1 MVSDEDK
8 LLKDEASKKDL
19 SVSAKVKP
27 EFELEN
33 LLEQIGQDEDLGEA
47 VEKIFDE
54 TTDLNEIKVKIILL
68 IRNYLKAKKKSG
80 IDVNKID
87 ELEKKITEDIN
98 KFAGKFNRV
107 VGGEEVDPNLG
118 TVSKKSGESRL
129 NIEAKKNL
137 RRIMK
142 NFAVYEVYKIM
153 NPKRIAGETKE
164 DNYRKNLMQGG
175 EQLAS
180 RYEGGKESDLKHYGE
195 AKVERIKHQAS
206 LMSKSGGIGR

>member
-1 MVSDEDK
+1 MKPDEDK
-8 LLKDEASKKDL
+8 FVKTEGAIEKL
-19 SVSAKVKP
+19 SASAKVKP
-27 EFELEN
+27 ESELEN
-33 LLEQIGQDEDLGEA
+33 LFEEIGQDEDLGKA
-47 VEKIFDE
+47 IEKIFDE
-54 TTDLNEIKVKIILL
+54 ITDLNEIQVKIILL

-87 ELEKKITEDIN
+87 ELEKKITEDIS

-107 VGGEEVDPNLG
+107 VEEEIDPNLG
-118 TVSKKSGESRL
+118 TVKKGKESIL

-137 RRIMK
+137 KRIMK

-180 RYEGGKESDLKHYGE
+180 RYEGGKESDLKQYGE
-195 AKVERIKHQAS
+195 AKVERIKHQALS
-206 LMSKSGGIGR
+206 MSKSGGIGR

>member
-1 MVSDEDK
+1 MKPDEDK
-8 LLKDEASKKDL
+8 FVKTEGAIEKL
-19 SVSAKVKP
+19 STSAKVKP
-27 EFELEN
+27 ESELEN
-33 LLEQIGQDEDLGEA
+33 LFEEIGQDEDLGKA

-54 TTDLNEIKVKIILL
+54 ITDLNEIQVKIILL

-87 ELEKKITEDIN
+87 ELEKKITEDIS

-107 VGGEEVDPNLG
+107 VEEEIDPNLG
-118 TVSKKSGESRL
+118 TVKKGKESIL

-137 RRIMK
+137 KRIMK

-195 AKVERIKHQAS
+195 AKVERIKHQALS
-206 LMSKSGGIGR
+206 MSKSGGIGR

>member
-1 MVSDEDK
+1 MKPDEDK
-8 LLKDEASKKDL
+8 FVKTEGAIEKL
-19 SVSAKVKP
+19 SASAKVKP
-27 EFELEN
+27 ESELEN
-33 LLEQIGQDEDLGEA
+33 LFEEIGQDEDLGKA

-54 TTDLNEIKVKIILL
+54 ITDLNEIQVKIILL

-87 ELEKKITEDIN
+87 ELEKKITEDMS

-107 VGGEEVDPNLG
+107 VEEEIDPNLG
-118 TVSKKSGESRL
+118 TVKKGKESIL

-137 RRIMK
+137 KRIMK

-180 RYEGGKESDLKHYGE
+180 RYEGGKESDLKQYGE
-195 AKVERIKHQAS
+195 AKVERIKHQALS
-206 LMSKSGGIGR
+206 MSKSGGIGR

>member
-1 MVSDEDK
+1 MKPDEDK
-8 LLKDEASKKDL
+8 FVKTEGVIEKL
-19 SVSAKVKP
+19 SASAKVKP
-27 EFELEN
+27 ESELEN
-33 LLEQIGQDEDLGEA
+33 LFEEIGQDEDLGKA
-47 VEKIFDE
+47 IEKIFDE
-54 TTDLNEIKVKIILL
+54 ITDLNEIQVKIILL

-98 KFAGKFNRV
+98 KFAGKFNKV
-107 VGGEEVDPNLG
+107 IGEEIDPNLG
-118 TVSKKSGESRL
+118 TVSKKGKESIL

-137 RRIMK
+137 KRIIK

-180 RYEGGKESDLKHYGE
+180 RYEGGKESDLKQYGE
-195 AKVERIKHQAS
+195 AKVERIKHQALS
-206 LMSKSGGIGR
+206 MSKSGGIGR

>member
-1 MVSDEDK
+1 MKPDEDK
-8 LLKDEASKKDL
+8 FVKTEGAIEKL
-19 SVSAKVKP
+19 SASAKVKP
-27 EFELEN
+27 ESELEN
-33 LLEQIGQDEDLGEA
+33 LFEEIGQDEDLGKA

-54 TTDLNEIKVKIILL
+54 ITDLNEIQVKIILL

-107 VGGEEVDPNLG
+107 IGEEIDPNLG
-118 TVSKKSGESRL
+118 TVSKKGKESIL

-137 RRIMK
+137 KRIMK

-180 RYEGGKESDLKHYGE
+180 RYEGGKESDLKQYGE
-195 AKVERIKHQAS
+195 AKVERIKHQALS
-206 LMSKSGGIGR
+206 MSKSGGIGR

>member
-1 MVSDEDK
+1 MKADEDK
-8 LLKDEASKKDL
+8 FVKTEGLIEKL
-19 SVSAKVKP
+19 SASAKVKP
-27 EFELEN
+27 ESELEN
-33 LLEQIGQDEDLGEA
+33 LFEEIGQDEDLGKA

-54 TTDLNEIKVKIILL
+54 ITDLNEIQVKIILL

-98 KFAGKFNRV
+98 KFAGKFNKV
-107 VGGEEVDPNLG
+107 IGEEIDPNLG
-118 TVSKKSGESRL
+118 TVSKKGKESIL

-137 RRIMK
+137 KRIMK

-180 RYEGGKESDLKHYGE
+180 RYEGGKESDLKQYGE
-195 AKVERIKHQAS
+195 AKVERIKHQALS
-206 LMSKSGGIGR
+206 MSKSGGIGR

>member
-1 MVSDEDK
+1 MKSDEEKVVKTEGSIEK
-8 LLKDEASKKDL
+8 LST
-19 SVSAKVKP
+19 SAKVKP
-27 EFELEN
+27 ESELEN
-33 LLEQIGQDEDLGEA
+33 LFEQIGQDKDLGKL

-54 TTDLNEIKVKIILL
+54 TADLNEIQVKIILL
-68 IRNYLKAKKKSG
+68 LKGYLKTKKKSG

-87 ELEKKITEDIN
+87 ELEKKITDDIN
-98 KFAGKFNRV
+98 KFVGKFNRV
-107 VGGEEVDPNLG
+107 VGEEIDPNLG
-118 TVSKKSGESRL
+118 TVSKKGKESIL

-164 DNYRKNLMQGG
+164 DNYRKNLIQGG

-180 RYEGGKESDLKHYGE
+180 RYEGGKESDLKQYGE
-195 AKVERIKHQAS
+195 AKLERIKHEAS
-206 LMSKSGGIGR
+206 SMSKSGGIIRR

>member
-1 MVSDEDK
+1 MKPDEDK
-8 LLKDEASKKDL
+8 FVKTEGVIEKL
-19 SVSAKVKP
+19 SASAKVKP
-27 EFELEN
+27 ESELEN
-33 LLEQIGQDEDLGEA
+33 LFEEIGQDEDLGKA
-47 VEKIFDE
+47 IEKIFDE
-54 TTDLNEIKVKIILL
+54 ITDLNEIQVKIILL

-107 VGGEEVDPNLG
+107 IGEEIDPNLG
-118 TVSKKSGESRL
+118 TVSKKGKESIL

-137 RRIMK
+137 KRIMK

-180 RYEGGKESDLKHYGE
+180 RYEGGKESDLKQYGE
-195 AKVERIKHQAS
+195 AKVERIKHQALS
-206 LMSKSGGIGR
+206 MSKSGGIGR

>member
-1 MVSDEDK
+1 MKPVEDK
-8 LLKDEASKKDL
+8 FVKTEGAIEKL
-19 SVSAKVKP
+19 SASAKVKP
-27 EFELEN
+27 ESELEN
-33 LLEQIGQDEDLGEA
+33 LFEEIGQDEDLGKA

-54 TTDLNEIKVKIILL
+54 ITDLNEIQVKIILL

-107 VGGEEVDPNLG
+107 IGEEIDPNLG
-118 TVSKKSGESRL
+118 TVSKKGKESIL

-137 RRIMK
+137 KRIMK

-180 RYEGGKESDLKHYGE
+180 RYEGGKESDLKQYGE
-195 AKVERIKHQAS
+195 AKVERIKHQALS
-206 LMSKSGGIGR
+206 MSKSGGIGR

>member
-19 SVSAKVKP
+19 SASAKVKP

-54 TTDLNEIKVKIILL
+54 TTDLNEIQVKIILL
-68 IRNYLKAKKKSG
+68 LKGYLKTKKKSG

-87 ELEKKITEDIN
+87 ELEKKITEDIS

-107 VGGEEVDPNLG
+107 VEEEIDPNLG
-118 TVSKKSGESRL
+118 TVKKGKESIL

-137 RRIMK
+137 KRIMK

-180 RYEGGKESDLKHYGE
+180 RYEGGKESDLKQYGE
-195 AKVERIKHQAS
+195 AKVERIKHQALS
-206 LMSKSGGIGR
+206 MSKSGGIGR

>member
-1 MVSDEDK
+1 MKPDEDK
-8 LLKDEASKKDL
+8 FVKTEGAIEKL

-27 EFELEN
+27 ESELEN
-33 LLEQIGQDEDLGEA
+33 LFEEIGQDEDLGKA
-47 VEKIFDE
+47 IEKIFDE
-54 TTDLNEIKVKIILL
+54 ITDLNEIQVKIILL

-107 VGGEEVDPNLG
+107 IGEEIDPNLG
-118 TVSKKSGESRL
+118 TVSKKGKESIL

-137 RRIMK
+137 KRIMK

-180 RYEGGKESDLKHYGE
+180 RYEGGKESDLKQYGE
-195 AKVERIKHQAS
+195 AKVERIKHQALS
-206 LMSKSGGIGR
+206 MSKSGGIGR

>member
-1 MVSDEDK
+1 MKPDEDK
-8 LLKDEASKKDL
+8 FVKTEGVIEKL
-19 SVSAKVKP
+19 SASAKVKP
-27 EFELEN
+27 ESELEN
-33 LLEQIGQDEDLGEA
+33 LFEEIGQDEDLGKA

-54 TTDLNEIKVKIILL
+54 ITDLNEIQVKIILL

-107 VGGEEVDPNLG
+107 IGEEIDPNLG
-118 TVSKKSGESRL
+118 TVSKKGKESIL

-137 RRIMK
+137 KRIMK

-180 RYEGGKESDLKHYGE
+180 RYEGGKESDLKQYGE
-195 AKVERIKHQAS
+195 AKVERIKHQALS
-206 LMSKSGGIGR
+206 MSKSGGIGR

>member
-1 MVSDEDK
+1 MKPDEDK
-8 LLKDEASKKDL
+8 FVKTEGLIEKLSAS
-19 SVSAKVKP
+19 VKVKP
-27 EFELEN
+27 EPELEN
-33 LLEQIGQDEDLGEA
+33 LFEEIGQDEDLGKA

-54 TTDLNEIKVKIILL
+54 ITDLNEIQVKIILL

-98 KFAGKFNRV
+98 KFAGKFNKV
-107 VGGEEVDPNLG
+107 IGEEIDPNLG
-118 TVSKKSGESRL
+118 TVSKKGKESIL

-137 RRIMK
+137 KRIMK

-180 RYEGGKESDLKHYGE
+180 RYEGGKESDLKQYGE
-195 AKVERIKHQAS
+195 AKVERIKHQALS
-206 LMSKSGGIGR
+206 MSKSGGIGR

>member
-1 MVSDEDK
+1 MKPDEDK
-8 LLKDEASKKDL
+8 FVKTEGAIEKL
-19 SVSAKVKP
+19 STSAKVKP
-27 EFELEN
+27 ESELEN
-33 LLEQIGQDEDLGEA
+33 LFEEIGQDEDLGKA

-54 TTDLNEIKVKIILL
+54 ITDLNEIQVKIILL

-87 ELEKKITEDIN
+87 ELEKKITEDIS

-107 VGGEEVDPNLG
+107 VEEEIDPNLG
-118 TVSKKSGESRL
+118 TVKKGKESIL

-137 RRIMK
+137 KRIMK

>member
-80 IDVNKID
+80 IDVNASFA
-87 ELEKKITEDIN
+87 LE
-98 KFAGKFNRV
+98 
-107 VGGEEVDPNLG
+107 
-118 TVSKKSGESRL
+118 S
-129 NIEAKKNL
+129 
-137 RRIMK
+137 
-142 NFAVYEVYKIM
+142 
-153 NPKRIAGETKE
+153 
-164 DNYRKNLMQGG
+164 
-175 EQLAS
+175 
-180 RYEGGKESDLKHYGE
+180 
-195 AKVERIKHQAS
+195 
-206 LMSKSGGIGR
+206 

>member
-1 MVSDEDK
+1 MKPDEDK
-8 LLKDEASKKDL
+8 FVKTEGAIEKL
-19 SVSAKVKP
+19 SASAKVKP
-27 EFELEN
+27 ESELEN
-33 LLEQIGQDEDLGEA
+33 LFEEIGQDEDLGKA

-54 TTDLNEIKVKIILL
+54 ITDLNEIQVKIILL

-87 ELEKKITEDIN
+87 ELEKKITEDIS

-107 VGGEEVDPNLG
+107 VEEEIDPNLG
-118 TVSKKSGESRL
+118 TVKKGKESIL

-137 RRIMK
+137 KRIMK

-180 RYEGGKESDLKHYGE
+180 RYEGGKESDLKQYGE
-195 AKVERIKHQAS
+195 AKVERIKHQALS
-206 LMSKSGGIGR
+206 MSKSGGIGR

>member
-1 MVSDEDK
+1 MKPDEDK
-8 LLKDEASKKDL
+8 FVKTEGVIEKL
-19 SVSAKVKP
+19 SASAKVKP
-27 EFELEN
+27 ESELEN
-33 LLEQIGQDEDLGEA
+33 LFEEIGQDEDLGKA
-47 VEKIFDE
+47 IEKIFDE
-54 TTDLNEIKVKIILL
+54 ITDLNEIQVKIILL

-87 ELEKKITEDIN
+87 ELEKKITEDMS

-107 VGGEEVDPNLG
+107 VEEEIDPNLG
-118 TVSKKSGESRL
+118 TVKKGKESIL

-137 RRIMK
+137 KRIMK

-180 RYEGGKESDLKHYGE
+180 RYEGGKESDLKQYGE
-195 AKVERIKHQAS
+195 AKVERIKHQALS
-206 LMSKSGGIGR
+206 MSKSGGIGR

>member
-1 MVSDEDK
+1 MKPDEDK
-8 LLKDEASKKDL
+8 FVKTEGAIEKL
-19 SVSAKVKP
+19 SASAKVKP
-27 EFELEN
+27 ESELEN
-33 LLEQIGQDEDLGEA
+33 LFEEIGQDEDLGKA
-47 VEKIFDE
+47 IEKIFDE
-54 TTDLNEIKVKIILL
+54 ITDLNEIQVKIILL

-87 ELEKKITEDIN
+87 ELEKKITEDMS

-107 VGGEEVDPNLG
+107 VEEEIDPNLG
-118 TVSKKSGESRL
+118 TVKKGKESIL

-137 RRIMK
+137 KRIMK

-180 RYEGGKESDLKHYGE
+180 RYEGGKESDLKQYGE
-195 AKVERIKHQAS
+195 AKVERIKHQALS
-206 LMSKSGGIGR
+206 MSKSGGIGR

>member
-1 MVSDEDK
+1 MKPDEDK
-8 LLKDEASKKDL
+8 LVKTEGAIEKL
-19 SVSAKVKP
+19 SASAKVKP
-27 EFELEN
+27 ESELEN
-33 LLEQIGQDEDLGEA
+33 LFEEIGQDEDLGKA
-47 VEKIFDE
+47 IEKIFDE
-54 TTDLNEIKVKIILL
+54 ITDLNEIQVKIILL

-87 ELEKKITEDIN
+87 ELEKKITEDMS

-107 VGGEEVDPNLG
+107 VEEEIDPNLG
-118 TVSKKSGESRL
+118 TVKKGKESIL

-137 RRIMK
+137 KRIMK

-180 RYEGGKESDLKHYGE
+180 RYEGGKESDLKQYGE
-195 AKVERIKHQAS
+195 AKVERIKHQALS
-206 LMSKSGGIGR
+206 MSKSGGIGR